1 MRELEKKDET
11 SHIFSLI
18 AYAVEKLSRF
28 TTCSPCEYRELGSYH
43 DAPFRNGG
51 VTDSEMKDER

>member
-1 MRELEKKDET
+1 MKQV
-11 SHIFSLI
+11 IFFPLI
-18 AYAVEKLSRF
+18 SYAVEKLFRF